1 MTENKELEKEQLLK
15 SISALLDETIEEVE
29 RLSKGE
35 VGFSDLKL
43 QPKENGDMADQA
55 GQGGADA
62 LDPMKKEDEEAKEE
76 PKAEESKEE
85 PKSEEAAVAAPA
97 EEEKKEDEKED
108 EKDEDKDEDE
118 EDEDEDPKFKE
129 FEKNMMKVLAKFNLL
144 PAVEAPIAKSEEE
157 VVEEVKEEVKEEPKE
172 EPLVKAQD
180 ERIER
185 LEKVIEGL
193 TKSVE
198 DLAKR
203 PVGRK
208 SVSGL
213 KPIMKS
219 EDGNEQPAINKGE
232 VLDKLIEA
240 QRSGDKRVN
249 PVLVAKFEQSG
260 NMDLVKDILK

>member
-1 MTENKELEKEQLLK
+1 MEKQDKEKELLLK

-29 RLSKGE
+29 RLSKGD
-35 VGFSDLKL
+35 VSFSDLKL
-43 QPKENGDMADQA
+43 QPKEQGDMADLA

-76 PKAEESKEE
+76 PKKDEEAMEE
-85 PKSEEAAVAAPA
+85 PKSEEAAVAAPVGEEKEEDK
-97 EEEKKEDEKED
+97 EEED
-108 EKDEDKDEDE
+108 KDEDKDD
-118 EDEDEDPKFKE
+118 EDEDESPEFKKFE
-129 FEKNMMKVLAKFNLL
+129 ENMIKVLVKLNVL
-144 PAVEAPIAKSEEE
+144 PAVAPEAITKSEDVAEPK
-157 VVEEVKEEVKEEPKE
+157 VEED
-172 EPLVKAQD
+172 LLAKAQD
-180 ERIER
+180 EKIER

-198 DLAKR
+198 DLSKR
-203 PVGRK
+203 PVARK

-219 EDGNEQPAINKGE
+219 DDSIEQPQMKKGE

-260 NMDLVKDILK
+260 NMDLVKGIIS